1 MQLYIFHSIK
11 HLYCIIYRLTTPLQG
26 NPNNYNKAI
35 DFEAEEVKAVSP
47 FFPSIYGLYPHVH
60 ANALRTL
67 D

>member
-35 DFEAEEVKAVSP
+35 DFEAEEVKAISP
-47 FFPSIYGLYPHVH
+47 FFPQFTVYTHMYMQMHFV
-60 ANALRTL
+60 R
-67 D
+67 